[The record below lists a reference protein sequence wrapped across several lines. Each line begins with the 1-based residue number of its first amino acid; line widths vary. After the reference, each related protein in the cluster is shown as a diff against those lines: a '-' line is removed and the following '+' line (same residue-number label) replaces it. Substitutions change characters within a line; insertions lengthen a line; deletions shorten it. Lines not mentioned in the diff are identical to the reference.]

1 MQSPHEQS
9 GMSPSRPIVCAGEAL
24 IDLIADPA
32 DHWAEINGFVPR
44 IGGAPA
50 NTSVAIK
57 RLGGHAAFLG
67 CLACDPPGEWIAGHL
82 ASEGVDCSHA
92 EVVENAQTRLAVV
105 TGPIEDRDFVFYG
118 SPAADTLLSPKH
130 VDRANLQHACAIMVG
145 SLLLLN
151 EPGKSAMHRLLQ
163 VAGDHDIP
171 IVFDPNPRPRS
182 WPDSEQA
189 RDLLLTFVQQA
200 SILKLGAGE
209 LDVIG
214 MSVEQIRGE
223 QPDDAV
229 FVLTDGANGCW
240 YWYGEERSRAVPSI
254 RVDAVD
260 STGAGDAFTAALT
273 LRYVERHGA
282 IAYEDVRFAS
292 IAGALTTT
300 QQGAMDALPDR
311 TTVERY
317 WHASG

>member
-1 MQSPHEQS
+1 MQSPSEQS

-24 IDLIADPA
+24 IDLFADPV

-57 RLGGHAAFLG
+57 RLGGHSAFLG
-67 CLACDPPGEWIAGHL
+67 CLAVDPPGEWIAGRL
-82 ASEGVDCSHA
+82 DREGVDCSNA
-92 EVVENAQTRLAVV
+92 ELVENAQTRLAVV
-105 TGPIEDRDFVFYG
+105 TGPIEDRDFDFYG
-118 SPAADTLLSPKH
+118 SPAADTLLTPEH
-130 VDRANLQHACAIMVG
+130 VDRASLQHASAIMVG
-145 SLLLLN
+145 SLLLLS
-151 EPGKSAMHRLLQ
+151 EPGKSAMHRILQ
-163 VAGDHDIP
+163 VAGDHVVP
-171 IVFDPNPRPRS
+171 VVFDPNPRPKS
-182 WPDSEQA
+182 WPDQDQA
-189 RDLLLTFVQQA
+189 RDLLLPFVRQA

-214 MSVEQIRGE
+214 MNVDQIRAQ

-240 YWYGEERSRAVPSI
+240 YWYGEEHSIAVPSI
-254 RVDAVD
+254 RVEAVD

-273 LRYVERHGA
+273 LRYVERSGA
-282 IAYEDVRFAS
+282 IGHEDGRFAS
-292 IAGALTTT
+292 IAGALATT

-317 WHASG
+317 WHAFG